1 VNTEEQ
7 EKANDLL
14 FTDFDY
20 QRDELDAQTDE
31 YERNRD
37 DERV

>member
-1 VNTEEQ
+1 MNTEEQ

-20 QRDELDAQTDE
+20 LRAELDAQTDE

-37 DERV
+37 DERA

>member
-1 VNTEEQ
+1 MNTEEQ

-20 QRDELDAQTDE
+20 QRVELDAQTAE